1 MMGVGGACLA
11 LLGLRSCF
19 QAPQIRAA
27 ASSVRLGQAWTFR
40 SRPDLRPPSVEVT
53 ERARGTAP
61 GYLFAASKNG
71 PGEEYPA
78 QDGPM
83 ILDNDGQPVWLCPVR
98 GEEKDAMDFKVQRYR
113 GEPVLTWWEG
123 VHTGY
128 GLGEYLILDSS
139 YQEVDRVRAGHGY
152 DGDHHE
158 FLITPEDTALFTI
171 YHKAPMD
178 LSSVGGPED
187 GTVLDGI
194 VQEVDIETGEV
205 LFEWHSLEH
214 VGLDE
219 SELRYDY
226 FHVNAIDVDHD
237 SNLLI
242 SSRNTSAVYKVD
254 RRTGK
259 ILWRLGG
266 KSSDFEMGEGARF
279 AYQHDVRRCPNGT
292 VTMFDNR
299 DKKMN
304 EQSRGITLKLDEDAM
319 TAELLREYTLP
330 EKPFAIFQGSVQTLP
345 DGNVFVG
352 WGSAPYLSEFG
363 RDGELL
369 FDARFPP
376 EVESYRAFRFPWS
389 GQPDVDPALAAEPG
403 PDDEVTLYASWNG
416 ATEVATWEVLAGPAP
431 EELKSVGSAPRK
443 GFETVIRVSTGEPYL
458 GVRAKDHLGRALGST
473 RAIKRGT

>member
-1 MMGVGGACLA
+1 
-11 LLGLRSCF
+11 
-19 QAPQIRAA
+19 
-27 ASSVRLGQAWTFR
+27 
-40 SRPDLRPPSVEVT
+40 
-53 ERARGTAP
+53 
-61 GYLFAASKNG
+61 
-71 PGEEYPA
+71 
-78 QDGPM
+78 M

-128 GLGEYLILDSS
+128 GQGEYLILDNS
-139 YQEVDRVRAGHGY
+139 YREVARVRAGNGY

-171 YHKAPMD
+171 YHKVPMD
-178 LSSVGGPED
+178 LSSVGGPKE

-299 DKKMN
+299 DKGMN

-319 TAELLREYTLP
+319 TAVLLREYTHP
-330 EKPFAIFQGSVQTLP
+330 KKPFAIFQGSVQTLP

-363 RDGELL
+363 RDG
-369 FDARFPP
+369 
-376 EVESYRAFRFPWS
+376 SCS
-389 GQPDVDPALAAEPG
+389 STPDSHLRSNRTG
-403 PDDEVTLYASWNG
+403 PSASRG
-416 ATEVATWEVLAGPAP
+416 ADSPT
-431 EELKSVGSAPRK
+431 
-443 GFETVIRVSTGEPYL
+443 
-458 GVRAKDHLGRALGST
+458 
-473 RAIKRGT
+473 

>member
-19 QAPQIRAA
+19 QAPRIRAI
-27 ASSVRLGQAWTFR
+27 ASPVQPGKAWTFR

-53 ERARGTAP
+53 KRARNTAP

-128 GLGEYLILDSS
+128 GQGEYQILDNS
-139 YQEVDRVRAGHGY
+139 YREVARVRAGNGY

-171 YHKAPMD
+171 YHKMPMD
-178 LSSVGGPED
+178 LSSVGGPKE

-214 VGLDE
+214 VGIEE
-219 SELRYDY
+219 S
-226 FHVNAIDVDHD
+226 
-237 SNLLI
+237 
-242 SSRNTSAVYKVD
+242 
-254 RRTGK
+254 
-259 ILWRLGG
+259 
-266 KSSDFEMGEGARF
+266 
-279 AYQHDVRRCPNGT
+279 
-292 VTMFDNR
+292 
-299 DKKMN
+299 
-304 EQSRGITLKLDEDAM
+304 
-319 TAELLREYTLP
+319 
-330 EKPFAIFQGSVQTLP
+330 
-345 DGNVFVG
+345 
-352 WGSAPYLSEFG
+352 
-363 RDGELL
+363 
-369 FDARFPP
+369 
-376 EVESYRAFRFPWS
+376 
-389 GQPDVDPALAAEPG
+389 
-403 PDDEVTLYASWNG
+403 
-416 ATEVATWEVLAGPAP
+416 
-431 EELKSVGSAPRK
+431 
-443 GFETVIRVSTGEPYL
+443 
-458 GVRAKDHLGRALGST
+458 
-473 RAIKRGT
+473 